1 MHRNYEKTKNNL
13 NEKLKGMIDM
23 KKILKNGKKAVT
35 GLVLTM
41 MAVCMIS
48 SVAQAAYSIDCY
60 SDSKRKADENGYYSY
75 TKVHGFDNNNGSPLN
90 LTVGAKMEGGRWKT
104 KKGAG
109 TVAVRSASIRKAV
122 NAWHSYYVGDG
133 DLFDWMQN

>member
-48 SVAQAAYSIDCY
+48 SVAQGANNI
-60 SDSKRKADENGYYSY
+60 KRSGYRDRDTNGYYSY
-75 TKVHGFDNNNGSPLN
+75 TKVSGYDDNGFGLN
-90 LTVGAKMEGGRWKT
+90 LRVGAQIVGGEWSYWDDR
-104 KKGAG
+104 GEADM
-109 TVAVRSASIRKAV
+109 RSKSVSFFADAK
-122 NAWHSYYVGDG
+122 HSYRIGGGSKVT
-133 DLFDWMQN
+133 WIQNKK